1 MFNIELLTKKR
12 REIMGVAIIYVI
24 IFHCYSR
31 LAEKM
36 SIPILT
42 SILNNGNIGVEI
54 FLFLS
59 GIGLYFSMSKDE
71 SILPF
76 YSRRITRVIVPWLIM
91 SFPYW
96 ILKSLIADKDN
107 IGGFLM
113 HWSGLSFWING
124 VTTVWYVAFIILLYF
139 AYPFIFR
146 LQKKNDHFVLLTA
159 AAVVVLNTVLL
170 FVNADY
176 YSKVEIALTR
186 IPVFLLG
193 SYMGSVLKKKNWN
206 SKKQAAS
213 IVYIILTLIVFLIG
227 KYASSLSEEI
237 SVLLIRY
244 GEQSVAFIIII
255 CSCLIFNKLTVK
267 PIVNI
272 FTFMGGITLEA
283 YLLHVFML
291 NVVSRTGMVENSG
304 NLVHFLIKTAVVA
317 ASVFCAW
324 AFSTL
329 YTKFLNRN
337 KKKA

>member
-1 MFNIELLTKKR
+1 MFDIELLSKKR

-24 IFHCYSR
+24 IFHCYID

-36 SIPILT
+36 GIPILT
-42 SILNNGNIGVEI
+42 SILGNGNIGVEI

-76 YSRRITRVIVPWLIM
+76 YSRRITRVVIPWLIM

-96 ILKSLIADKDN
+96 VLKSLIVDKDN
-107 IGGFLM
+107 IGVFLIN
-113 HWSGLSFWING
+113 WSGISFWTKGI
-124 VTTVWYVAFIILLYF
+124 TTTWYVAFIILLYF
-139 AYPFIFR
+139 IYPFIFR
-146 LQKKNDHFVLLTA
+146 LQKKNDYFVILT
-159 AAVVVLNTVLL
+159 AAVVVVLNVTL
-170 FVNADY
+170 FAVNTDY
-176 YSKVEIALTR
+176 YSKIEIALTR

-213 IVYIILTLIVFLIG
+213 VIYIILMLVIFLIG
-227 KYASSLSEEI
+227 KYSSSLSEEM
-237 SVLLIRY
+237 STLLIRY
-244 GEQSVAFIIII
+244 GEQSIAFLIII

-267 PIVNI
+267 PIVGI
-272 FTFMGGITLEA
+272 FSFMGGITLEA

-291 NVVSRTGMVENSG
+291 NVVSRIGILENSG
-304 NLVHFLIKTAVVA
+304 NTVHFLIKTAVAA

-329 YTKFLNRN
+329 YTKFLNRK

>member
-1 MFNIELLTKKR
+1 MFNIELLSKKR
-12 REIMGVAIIYVI
+12 KEIMGVAIIYVI
-24 IFHCYSR
+24 IFHCYTR

-42 SILNNGNIGVEI
+42 SILRNGNIGVEI

-76 YSRRITRVIVPWLIM
+76 YSRRITRVVIPWLII
-91 SFPYW
+91 SLPYW
-96 ILKSLIADKDN
+96 VLKSLIVDKDS

-113 HWSGLSFWING
+113 NWSGLSFWVDGI
-124 VTTVWYVAFIILLYF
+124 TTTWYVAFIILLYF
-139 AYPFIFR
+139 VYPFIFR
-146 LQKKNDHFVLLTA
+146 LQKRNDYFVILA
-159 AAVVVLNTVLL
+159 AAVVVVLNAVLF

-206 SKKQAAS
+206 SKKQIAS
-213 IVYIILTLIVFLIG
+213 IIYIVLMLVVFLIG
-227 KYASSLSEEI
+227 KYSSSLSEEM

-267 PIVNI
+267 PIVNV
-272 FTFMGGITLEA
+272 FSFMGGITLEA

-291 NVVSRTGMVENSG
+291 NVVSRTGIVENSG
-304 NLVHFLIKTAVVA
+304 NLVNFLIKTAVIA

>member
-1 MFNIELLTKKR
+1 MFNIELLSKKR

-24 IFHCYSR
+24 IFHCYGR
-31 LAEKM
+31 LSAD
-36 SIPILT
+36 IGIPLLTPILQ
-42 SILNNGNIGVEI
+42 NGNIGVEI

-76 YSRRITRVIVPWLIM
+76 YSRRITRVVVPWLIM

-96 ILKSLIADKDN
+96 VLKSLIVDKDS

-113 HWSGLSFWING
+113 HWSGLSFWVDGI
-124 VTTVWYVAFIILLYF
+124 TTVWYVAFIILLYF

-146 LQKKNDHFVLLTA
+146 LQKKNDYFVILTV
-159 AAVVVLNTVLL
+159 AAVVVLNTILF

-176 YSKVEIALTR
+176 YSKIEIALTR

-206 SKKQAAS
+206 SKKQAVS
-213 IVYIILTLIVFLIG
+213 IVYIVLMLVLFFIG
-227 KYASSLSEEI
+227 KYASSLSEEM
-237 SVLLIRY
+237 SVLFIRY
-244 GEQSVAFIIII
+244 GEQSVAFLIII

-267 PIVNI
+267 PIVSV

-291 NVVSRTGMVENSG
+291 NVVSRTGIVENSG
-304 NLVHFLIKTAVVA
+304 YLVVFGVKTAVIAV
-317 ASVFCAW
+317 SVFSAW
-324 AFSTL
+324 AFSAI

-337 KKKA
+337 KKIA